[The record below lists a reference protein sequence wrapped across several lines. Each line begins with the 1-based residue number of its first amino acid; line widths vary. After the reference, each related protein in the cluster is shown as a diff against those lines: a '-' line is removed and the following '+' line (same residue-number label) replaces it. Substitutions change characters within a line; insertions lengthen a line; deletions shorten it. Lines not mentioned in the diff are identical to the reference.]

1 MKPKLQSLFI
11 LALILF
17 ISSLTYSQIT
27 RKVLFEEGT
36 NSSCP
41 TCAASNPIFETFLQS
56 NPVNTQSIMY
66 HASWPG
72 VDPMYSANPTQ
83 NTERIVA
90 YYNMNASGVPY
101 CNCDGLIQDIW
112 PFTNS
117 AFTNAMNTR
126 MAVTSLIGI
135 TVTDQ
140 RITGDSIKSTV
151 QLNIVSNLPTGNYK
165 LRVMAIEKK
174 IVYSVPPGTNGEMIF
189 NTVFRRA
196 YPNTDG
202 VVIPTN
208 SGTYNYTYTYKRET
222 AWVDT
227 SMYTVAFVQNDN
239 NKEVIN
245 SAKGTYSVTGVSN
258 NNGEIPSVYSLSQ
271 NFPNPFNPN
280 TTINYSIPKS
290 GFVTLKV
297 YDLLGREMA
306 VLVNG
311 NAPAGNYSV
320 DFYAGNFSSGVY
332 FYKLESGSFNQI
344 KKLVISK

>member
-1 MKPKLQSLFI
+1 MKLKLQI
-11 LALILF
+11 LSVLAILLF
-17 ISSLTYSQIT
+17 ISSLSFSQVT

-36 NSSCP
+36 NASCGP
-41 TCAASNPIFETFLQS
+41 CAANNPILIAFLQA

-83 NTERIVA
+83 NTERIVT
-90 YYNMNASGVPY
+90 YYNMNSSGVPY
-101 CNCDGLIQDIW
+101 CNCDGIIQDIW
-112 PFTNS
+112 PFSNT

-135 TVTDQ
+135 TVTDE
-140 RITGDSIKSTV
+140 RITGDTVKSTI

-174 IVYSVPPGTNGEMIF
+174 IIYSVPPGTNGETIF

-202 VVIPTN
+202 ILIPTTA
-208 SGTYNYTYTYKRET
+208 GTYNYTYKYKRES
-222 AWVDT
+222 AWID
-227 SMYTVAFVQNDN
+227 SAIYTVAFVQNDN

-245 SAKGTYSVTGVSN
+245 SAKGTYIPTGIGN
-258 NNGEIPSVYSLSQ
+258 TGNGIPSEYSLSQ
-271 NFPNPFNPN
+271 NYPNPFNPS
-280 TTINYSIPKS
+280 TIINYSIPVS

-297 YDLLGREMA
+297 YDLLGREVA
-306 VLVNG
+306 TLVNG

-320 DFYAGNFSSGVY
+320 DFYAGNFSSGLY
-332 FYKLESGSFNQI
+332 FYKLESGSFSDT
-344 KKLVISK
+344 KKSVISK